1 MLGKNNKNQNNNYL
15 ILLHKVRNTIEND
28 YENGFKNDPTNILKD
43 VKALW
48 NELFRDQSFFNYL
61 KDLEKKGNKI
71 GVTNITNRILQD
83 VFDTIYTDRIVDFFK
98 YNYVREYDDTDT
110 VDFIKSTVALDIDYR
125 TTTGVISKEDD
136 LANMISKVGIK
147 GTIEIIH
154 TLFTKAYVHHVM

>member
-1 MLGKNNKNQNNNYL
+1 MLEKNNKNQNNSYL

-28 YENGFKNDPTNILKD
+28 YENGFKNNPTSILKD
-43 VKALW
+43 VKTLW

-136 LANMISKVGIK
+136 LVNMISKVGIK

>member
-1 MLGKNNKNQNNNYL
+1 MLEKNNKNRNNSYL
-15 ILLHKVRNTIEND
+15 ILLHKVRNTIVND
-28 YENGFKNDPTNILKD
+28 YENGFKSDPTSILKD
-43 VKALW
+43 VKTLW
-48 NELFRDQSFFNYL
+48 NELFEDQSFFNYL

-125 TTTGVISKEDD
+125 TTTGVISKEND
-136 LANMISKVGIK
+136 LVNMISKVGIK

>member
-1 MLGKNNKNQNNNYL
+1 MLEKNNKNQNNSYL

-28 YENGFKNDPTNILKD
+28 YENGFKNDPTSILKD

-110 VDFIKSTVALDIDYR
+110 VDFIKSTVALNIDYR